1 MARIISGNDIAGWKE
16 VSVVYD
22 DGLSLSGEIVGYTP
36 ACDSPYDEPYIDIK
50 VESGAWYGVLESQ
63 IESIERLA

>member
-1 MARIISGNDIAGWKE
+1 MA
-16 VSVVYD
+16 
-22 DGLSLSGEIVGYTP
+22 SLSGEIVGYTP